1 MIKNLFE
8 RGLEQAKNYD
18 TNDTRKLTNKE
29 LRHLYAVTNWR
40 YILCY
45 GLLENIMFAIRRKE
59 CNSADE
65 IEKFISERLDKIQ
78 NLEERIPITLENDE
92 DK

>member
-8 RGLEQAKNYD
+8 RGLEQAKNYKI
-18 TNDTRKLTNKE
+18 NDTIKLSNEE
-29 LRHLYAVTNWR
+29 LRHLFAVTNWR

-45 GLLENIMFAIRRKE
+45 GLLEAIMFAIRKKE
-59 CNSADE
+59 CDSVDE
-65 IEKFISERLDKIQ
+65 IEKFITENIAKIEK
-78 NLEERIPITLENDE
+78 LEERIPITLENDE